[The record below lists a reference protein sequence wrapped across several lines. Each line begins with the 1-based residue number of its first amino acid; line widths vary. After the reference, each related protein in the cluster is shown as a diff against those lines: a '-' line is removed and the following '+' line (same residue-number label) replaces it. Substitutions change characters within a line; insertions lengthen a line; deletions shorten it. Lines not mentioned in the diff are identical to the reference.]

1 MKINGCEVS
10 ADIFLDRFVVP
21 VNWQFKIE
29 EENGGRMDRLK
40 TVKLLK
46 K

>member
-10 ADIFLDRFVVP
+10 SDRFVAP
-21 VNWQFKIE
+21 VNWLFKIE

-40 TVKLLK
+40 TVKMPK
-46 K
+46 